1 MSDVVVPQ
9 PTDGGSFDIW
19 GPMEQAQNHLAIGC
33 NTRKLYLDGVTLK
46 LSAGMI
52 GLYNG
57 SQYYNISN
65 SAARTISIA
74 ALTASLWAKLEL
86 SVVAGVVTTT
96 ISSILGANNPAVL
109 PVSFTGS
116 FDPTKGGYYE
126 TATKRIVGL
135 VWINA
140 AGAVEGIVNTIGG
153 IDGYTGYGTSNDAL
167 DIIYQFQ
174 YINYSFAQP
183 DINSEYA
190 FTKNANYTIPAYSQY
205 KGGEYS
211 KIIRILMTAGA
222 NGTIITLGAVAD
234 NIGRIIKI
242 NRVDDGTGCTTI
254 YPPLGVTISD
264 MAYVFLFEK
273 NGYVELYC
281 DGATYRIIHGSLT
294 LQTGGINT
302 ADWTN
307 RELGDAV
314 IPYDNAAG
322 TALVIGEKVTNGTTP
337 ANTGII
343 VAKTATTITL
353 KKSTGTGIHADNNVL
368 TGSMGGGTAEVN
380 IPGSTSKNADSN
392 FYNPYSNFYKVTI
405 TAWIST
411 NTTFS
416 RTNAQKILENF
427 YDASNLA
434 GMGIID
440 IDNNN
445 FKVQTGSAGVVSMAE
460 NGTPAARQTDDY
472 SYNIIMMIT
481 F

>member
-1 MSDVVVPQ
+1 MSDLATRQ
-9 PTDGGSFDIW
+9 AIIGGDNDIW
-19 GPMEQAQNHLAIGC
+19 GPFEQSANHLAIGC

-46 LSAGMI
+46 LGAGMI

-65 SAARTISIA
+65 SASRTISIA

-96 ISSILGANNPAVL
+96 ISSIVGANNPAVL
-109 PVSFTGS
+109 PASFTGS

-135 VWINA
+135 AWINA

-153 IDGYTGYGTSNDAL
+153 VDAYTGSQLNTDTEYV
-167 DIIYQFQ
+167 
-174 YINYSFAQP
+174 FAK
-183 DINSEYA
+183 S
-190 FTKNANYTIPAYSQY
+190 ANYTILNYEPYAS
-205 KGGEYS
+205 GEYS

-273 NGYVELYC
+273 NDYVELYC
-281 DGATYRIIHGSLT
+281 DGTTYRVLHGSLT

-302 ADWTN
+302 NDWTN
-307 RELGDAV
+307 SEKGDAV

-343 VAKTATTITL
+343 VAKTATTLTL

-368 TGSMGGGTAEVN
+368 TGSMGGGTVLVN

-392 FYNPYSNFYKVTI
+392 FYHGHGVN
-405 TAWIST
+405 AWKLDIEVWVSA

-416 RTNAQKILENF
+416 WTNATRLGR
-427 YDASNLA
+427 ASYNNA
-434 GMGIID
+434 AVADNRGCEIIQVD
-440 IDNNN
+440 TNN
-445 FKVQTGSAGVVSMAE
+445 FKEQTGAQSGGLMMNEDGTENSMD
-460 NGTPAARQTDDY
+460 TDDY
-472 SYNIIMMIT
+472 SYNVVSRIT